1 MLTAVAGTDMAR
13 DNPGAKYCMSQ
24 YLGTKKTI
32 WLIYFSRVEALS
44 CKLNRGAIQSD
55 GCPLTLWFA
64 GLFESRI
71 REYSVFL
78 FPSHA
83 GKNPETGRSAR
94 ILSRDRITQYLQNR
108 VSVCVAGS
116 REHHAGIPRGLPHLV
131 RYLMRYAHA
140 EVARH

>member
-1 MLTAVAGTDMAR
+1 MLTAVAGTDVTR
-13 DNPGAKYCMSQ
+13 DNSGVKYCMPQ
-24 YLGTKKTI
+24 FLGTKKTI
-32 WLIYFSRVEALS
+32 RLIYFSRVEALS

-55 GCPLTLWFA
+55 GCPLTLCFA
-64 GLFESRI
+64 VLFESRI

-83 GKNPETGRSAR
+83 GKNHETGGAR
-94 ILSRDRITQYLQNR
+94 ILPRDRITQYLQNR